1 MSFLQD
7 FLRYMGKTNSKPIK
21 KKKKMFFR
29 IKLKYISCYQHENFF
44 EIKENFSN
52 EATSLLKKLLVIDPT
67 KRLGYGANDARDLKN
82 HEFFKEIKWDDLSQ
96 LKSKPPFK
104 PKVEGRLDLRHF
116 DKEFIEEN
124 VRDVSF
130 LDRKQIKEEDK
141 YSRFTLKEGLLKKV
155 F

>member
-1 MSFLQD
+1 M
-7 FLRYMGKTNSKPIK
+7 
-21 KKKKMFFR
+21 
-29 IKLKYISCYQHENFF
+29 
-44 EIKENFSN
+44 
-52 EATSLLKKLLVIDPT
+52 
-67 KRLGYGANDARDLKN
+67 GYGANDAQDLKN
-82 HEFFKEIKWDDLSQ
+82 HEFFKEIKWDELSQ

-124 VRDVSF
+124 VKDVSF

-141 YSRFTLKEGLLKKV
+141 YSRFTLKEGLLKKI